1 MPMGYNIIIH
11 LIDDAELSLGLS
23 SLNYVQITPIAIILE
38 DSTCKLP
45 DVILQQGFLDCQT

>member
-23 SLNYVQITPIAIILE
+23 SLNYVQITPIAIIL
-38 DSTCKLP
+38 
-45 DVILQQGFLDCQT
+45 